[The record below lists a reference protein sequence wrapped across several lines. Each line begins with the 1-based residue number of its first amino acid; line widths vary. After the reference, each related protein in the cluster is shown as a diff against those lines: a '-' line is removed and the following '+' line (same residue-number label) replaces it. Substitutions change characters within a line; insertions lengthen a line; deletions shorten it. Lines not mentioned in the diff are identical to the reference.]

1 MRTHSQISRTSSTSS
16 ARIEAKADRAALIE
30 RVAALKKKHS
40 IEDQEEQLR
49 KEKEQLELETELA
62 ATNAKLHVLENMSSR
77 GGSKCSDGMDS
88 YFEKNNCQK
97 SSKLNPHAYTFVPDE
112 MDKKDHVFP
121 VSDPTTQPPVVR
133 PTQRP
138 VTQTVNQKQAGR
150 VQLQTQTLTEN
161 YQNDIV
167 NVMQRQNDI
176 AALLVQQNLC
186 SVLPARNIP
195 VFDGD
200 PLQYRSFIR
209 AFENGV
215 EMKTTDWSDCLHFL
229 EQYTRG
235 QPRDLVCS
243 CQHLP
248 SEQGYHRAKSLLAEH
263 FGNEYKIASAYMEKI
278 LSWTTVKSEDLKALK
293 SFSLF
298 LRGCSNLTEQMMH
311 MKELDLPSNMRS
323 IILKLPYKLR
333 ERWRNVACDLQ
344 DRSGRRALFNDLVAF
359 IEKQVRIASDPL
371 FGNIQDSQP
380 TNLKASNISHL
391 TQRKKGSSFATNV
404 TAVKDGSITQYT
416 ENKTKSSTIHNCLFC
431 SQNVHSLDKCPQFK
445 MKGILSRNGVFVL
458 VA

>member
-1 MRTHSQISRTSSTSS
+1 MSDGDVNDVGTPSAKRHIKLTSKGLGFYTEMCQQKRSTKCKQAKGYLENIHALMASNENVNSVNIELSKFIKCYQDANDMHESFVSLPLPQDEVVRQNKNHKEKMTMFYDFTGKVKSWLSEMGQPYSGLYVQPNEDVADDINPEDSASNVSSVKKNSVRTHSQISRTSSTSY
-16 ARIEAKADRAALIE
+16 AHIEAKADRAALID

-40 IEDQEEQLR
+40 IEDQEEQLEERLRKEKEQLEEQLRKEKERLR

-121 VSDPTTQPPVVR
+121 VSDPITQPPVVR
-133 PTQRP
+133 PKQRP

-161 YQNDIV
+161 YQNDII

-209 AFENGV
+209 AL
-215 EMKTTDWSDCLHFL
+215 K
-229 EQYTRG
+229 
-235 QPRDLVCS
+235 
-243 CQHLP
+243 
-248 SEQGYHRAKSLLAEH
+248 
-263 FGNEYKIASAYMEKI
+263 MEWK
-278 LSWTTVKSEDLKALK
+278 
-293 SFSLF
+293 
-298 LRGCSNLTEQMMH
+298 
-311 MKELDLPSNMRS
+311 
-323 IILKLPYKLR
+323 
-333 ERWRNVACDLQ
+333 
-344 DRSGRRALFNDLVAF
+344 
-359 IEKQVRIASDPL
+359 
-371 FGNIQDSQP
+371 
-380 TNLKASNISHL
+380 
-391 TQRKKGSSFATNV
+391 
-404 TAVKDGSITQYT
+404 
-416 ENKTKSSTIHNCLFC
+416 
-431 SQNVHSLDKCPQFK
+431 
-445 MKGILSRNGVFVL
+445 
-458 VA
+458 